1 MERVVSQAAEAPSS
15 VEAVPVA
22 ELDAVWT
29 AGGDVRTAVT
39 RVVSSAA
46 DRAAFVEAALQRL
59 ADAQFGRETLEGRS
73 RRSVY
78 VEAVLAAGYPWAL
91 QLEPADVT
99 HAREL
104 EQAQQRAR
112 RAPFW
117 RAAVAGI
124 TLGLMAG
131 LAFAAWAAGW
141 PDEGPPAATGVEGA
155 QSTRGSEETD
165 PRVVAPP
172 PPVPPEEPSRPG
184 TRGLRLER
192 IEVQERRL
200 NGL

>member
-1 MERVVSQAAEAPSS
+1 MERVVSQAAQAPSP
-15 VEAVPVA
+15 VELVPLA
-22 ELDAVWT
+22 DLDAVWT
-29 AGGDVRTAVT
+29 AGGDVRSAVT
-39 RVVSSAA
+39 RVVAA
-46 DRAAFVEAALQRL
+46 TVDRAAFVEAALQRL

-104 EQAQQRAR
+104 EQAQGRAR

-141 PDEGPPAATGVEGA
+141 PADGGPPPATGVDRTGQAANPEGL
-155 QSTRGSEETD
+155 D
-165 PRVVAPP
+165 PKRPRTERVVAPP
-172 PPVPPEEPSRPG
+172 AQNPNP
-184 TRGLRLER
+184 
-192 IEVQERRL
+192 
-200 NGL
+200 